1 VNVERLMRELEDE
14 VRRARRT
21 RLLARGGASDYRDPA
36 VYERVDAV
44 LRRALETREPDALLL
59 PDLVDG
65 ETEVDLELQLKFSSH
80 RPVIGPFLLFV
91 KKRILLP
98 LTFWLYEYSLENFR
112 TQQRINRVL
121 FACLEELAI
130 ENAKL
135 RLLVERGPGGPVDPA
150 AVRDSSP
157 SR

>member
-1 VNVERLMRELEDE
+1 MRELEDE

-44 LRRALETREPDALLL
+44 LRRALETRDLDALLL

-65 ETEVDLELQLKFSSH
+65 ETDVDLEMQLKFSSH
-80 RPVIGPFLLFV
+80 RAVVGPLLVFI

-112 TQQRINRVL
+112 KQQRINRLL
-121 FACLEELAI
+121 FACLEEIAI
-130 ENAKL
+130 ENAQL
-135 RLLVERGPGGPVDPA
+135 RLMIERGTPA
-150 AVRDSSP
+150 PIAPEP
-157 SR
+157 SRDTSASR